1 MDTCHMGH
9 THVRSDLELYLDEI
23 SRIPLLTAE
32 EEKVLA
38 WGVLNDECHE
48 CKRNMIQANL
58 RLVVSIAK
66 QNLRTGMALQDL
78 INEGNIGLI
87 RAVERFDPAL
97 GNRFSTYATWWI
109 RKTIKQA
116 VIEFGQ
122 HLHVPSYMRQRMAAW
137 DRTVRELEIQLDR
150 SPTAEELADA
160 MNVPR
165 SKLRIIQ
172 RTMAMTKSIP
182 TGSASEEVGSVREID
197 MQADDLFE
205 SGPTIAERCEDMQK
219 MRKLISAFDP
229 MAARVIR
236 MRFGLDGRTPLTLKE
251 AGLEVGLT
259 RERVRQI
266 EQAAL
271 ERLREAFRDRAAMQ
285 VVSQSLKDQRKQ
297 AS

>member
-1 MDTCHMGH
+1 MGYSEL
-9 THVRSDLELYLDEI
+9 RSNLDLYLQQI
-23 SRIPLLTAE
+23 SRIPLLSAE

-38 WGVLNDECHE
+38 WGVINDHCMD
-48 CKRNMIQANL
+48 CKRRMIQSNL

-66 QNLRTGMALQDL
+66 QNMRAGLSLQDL

-116 VIEFGQ
+116 IMEYGQ
-122 HLHVPSYMRQRMAAW
+122 HLHVPTYMRQRMAAW
-137 DRTVRELEIQLDR
+137 DAAVKKLENKLGR

-165 SKLRIIQ
+165 SKLGVIQ
-172 RTMAMTKSIP
+172 RTMAATRSMP
-182 TGSASEEVGSVREID
+182 TGANADDEKVSRSVE
-197 MQADDLFE
+197 MQPDDLFE
-205 SGPTIAERCEDMQK
+205 SGQVIAERSEDMEK
-219 MRKLISAFDP
+219 MRRLIATFEP

-236 MRFGLDGRTPLTLKE
+236 MRFGLEGRHPLTLKE

-271 ERLREAFRDRAAMQ
+271 ERLRDAFRETG
-285 VVSQSLKDQRKQ
+285 VLSQTTGTRQKW
-297 AS
+297 AG

>member
-1 MDTCHMGH
+1 MGYS
-9 THVRSDLELYLDEI
+9 HVRNDLELYLDEI
-23 SRIPLLTAE
+23 SRIPLLNAE
-32 EEKVLA
+32 EEKTLA
-38 WGVLNDECHE
+38 WGVVNDQCLD
-48 CKRNMIQANL
+48 CKRRMIQANL

-66 QNLRTGMALQDL
+66 QNLRTGLALQDL

-116 VIEFGQ
+116 VVEFGQ

-172 RTMAMTKSIP
+172 RTMAMTKSVP
-182 TGSASEEVGSVREID
+182 TGQSDSEDASGREID
-197 MQADDLFE
+197 MQPDDLFE
-205 SGPTIAERCEDMQK
+205 SGPMIAERSEAMQK
-219 MRKLISAFDP
+219 MRQLISGFDP

-251 AGLEVGLT
+251 AGLEIGLT

-271 ERLREAFRDRAAMQ
+271 ERLREAFTER
-285 VVSQSLKDQRKQ
+285 VSLARQHSAGPRKQ
-297 AS
+297 AG

>member
-1 MDTCHMGH
+1 MGCSNI
-9 THVRSDLELYLDEI
+9 RSELELYLHEI

-32 EEKVLA
+32 EEKTLA
-38 WGVLNDECHE
+38 WGVLNDQCMD
-48 CKRNMIQANL
+48 CKRRMIQSNL

-66 QNLRTGMALQDL
+66 QNLRTGLALQDL

-116 VIEFGQ
+116 VVEFGQ
-122 HLHVPSYMRQRMAAW
+122 HLHVPTYMRQRMAAW
-137 DRTVRELEIQLDR
+137 DRTVRELEIRLDR

-172 RTMAMTKSIP
+172 RTMAMTRSAP
-182 TGSASEEVGSVREID
+182 TGSMTDEETSGRDID
-197 MQADDLFE
+197 MQPDDLFE

-219 MRKLISAFDP
+219 MRQLISTFDP

-251 AGLEVGLT
+251 AGREIGLT

-271 ERLREAFRDRAAMQ
+271 ERLRDAFIERSGIKPVSAARSRGRKRA
-285 VVSQSLKDQRKQ
+285 S
-297 AS
+297 

>member
-1 MDTCHMGH
+1 MGCSNI
-9 THVRSDLELYLDEI
+9 RSELELYLGEI
-23 SRIPLLTAE
+23 SRIRLLTAE
-32 EEKVLA
+32 EEKTLA
-38 WGVLNDECHE
+38 WGVLNDQCMD
-48 CKRNMIQANL
+48 CKRRMIQANL

-66 QNLRTGMALQDL
+66 QHLRTGLALQDL

-116 VIEFGQ
+116 VVEFGQ
-122 HLHVPSYMRQRMAAW
+122 HLHVPTYMRQRMAAW
-137 DRTVRELEIQLDR
+137 DRTIRELEIQLDR
-150 SPTAEELADA
+150 SPTSEELADA

-172 RTMAMTKSIP
+172 RTMAMTKSVP
-182 TGSASEEVGSVREID
+182 TGTMTDEEGAGRDID
-197 MQADDLFE
+197 MQPDDLFE
-205 SGPTIAERCEDMQK
+205 SGPTVAERCEDMQK
-219 MRKLISAFDP
+219 MRQLISAFDP

-251 AGLEVGLT
+251 AGREIGLT

-271 ERLREAFRDRAAMQ
+271 ERLRDAFEERSGVQPSSVGRLSSRKRAI
-285 VVSQSLKDQRKQ
+285 
-297 AS
+297 